1 MKNVVVDIE
10 TLTTYDLHP
19 WQKDLVNLSVGW
31 KAGEMSIITAGR
43 QTGKSYYQQVVA
55 EFMTTFN
62 TPAYEQIGE
71 GVVDGDLWLT
81 VKCNDETAAWVR
93 GQNKKYVYEHS
104 TSSGRPLF
112 DVHEKLYTM
121 LKIKFTP

>member
-1 MKNVVVDIE
+1 MTQIIVDLE
-10 TLTTYDLHP
+10 TMATDGLHS
-19 WQKDLVNLSVGW
+19 WQKDLINYSIGF
-31 KAGEMSIITAGR
+31 KTGEMAIISAGR
-43 QTGKSYYQQVVA
+43 QSGKSYYNQ
-55 EFMTTFN
+55 FMQNYLTELYS
-62 TPAYEQIGE
+62 PAYEQIGE

-81 VKCNDETAAWVR
+81 VKCNNETAAWVR

-104 TSSGRPLF
+104 TSSPLAMF

>member
-1 MKNVVVDIE
+1 MTQVAIDLEAIVLE
-10 TLTTYDLHP
+10 DLHS
-19 WQKDLVNLSVGW
+19 WQKDLINRTAGF
-31 KAGEMSIITAGR
+31 KAGEMMVISAGR
-43 QTGKSYYQQVVA
+43 QTGKSYYQQYMTNFLA
-55 EFMTTFN
+55 ELHS
-62 TPAYEQIGE
+62 PAYEQIGE

-81 VKCNDETAAWVR
+81 VKCNKETAAWVR

-104 TSSGRPLF
+104 TSRPLAMF